1 MPDPVSMLMNCHASF
16 RSWGLLERM
25 EQRIRGVWGI
35 QLLVQTTL
43 CLSSSLILLKIDF
56 YKFTNEPTDA

>member
-1 MPDPVSMLMNCHASF
+1 MPDPISMLMNCQASF
-16 RSWGLLERM
+16 RLRGLLERM
-25 EQRIRGVWGI
+25 EQRIKGVWGI

-56 YKFTNEPTDA
+56 FKFTNEPTDA